1 MTRLSG
7 NDPDPATTIPGLG
20 EVAADARNL
29 TAPRLVEAA
38 LRRDEGALAR
48 GGALVVETGPHT
60 GRAPGDKFIV
70 DDDLTHDT
78 VWWGEVNAPMAPA
91 TFDRLYARVTAHLQH
106 RELFVQD
113 LHAGA
118 DPAHTLPVRVVCEH
132 AWHALFAR
140 NMFRRPDGAT
150 ALADFDPG
158 LTVLHAP
165 GFHADPE
172 ADGTHSSTVI
182 ALDLSR
188 RIVLIAG
195 TEYAGEVK
203 KAVFTVLNFLLPAQG
218 VLPMHCAANIGA
230 NGDTTLFFGLSGTGK
245 TTLSADPERQLIG
258 DDEHGWSDDGVFN
271 FEGGCYAKVI
281 RLSPEAEPDIYA
293 ATQRFG
299 TILENVVMAPAARD
313 LDLDDAGLTENTR
326 ASYSLD
332 VVDNAVASG
341 RGDHPATLIMLTA
354 DAFGVLPP
362 ISRLTPEQAMYHF
375 LSGYTA
381 RVAGTEKGQSA
392 TPTATFSTCF
402 GAPFMPRHP
411 SVYAHMLGE
420 KIARHGCA
428 VWLVNTGWTGGAHGV
443 GTRIPIVYTRALLRA
458 AISGELAEAPTA
470 TDPHFDL
477 TYPTRC
483 PGVPA
488 DLLDPRAAWPDPATY
503 DATARELTTRFARNF
518 EPFAPYVD
526 AGVRAAA
533 IRAAA

>member
-1 MTRLSG
+1 MTRANGTEPTDAL
-7 NDPDPATTIPGLG
+7 AIPGLG
-20 EVAADARNL
+20 QVAAGARNL
-29 TAPRLVEAA
+29 TAPQLVEAA
-38 LRRDEGALAR
+38 LHRGEGALAE

-70 DDDLTHDT
+70 DDDLTYDT
-78 VWWGEVNAPMAPA
+78 VWWGEVNAPMAPG
-91 TFDRLYARVTAHLQH
+91 TFDKLYARVTAYLQH
-106 RELFVQD
+106 AAPFVQD

-118 DPAHTLPVRVVCEH
+118 DPAHTLPVRVVCER

-140 NMFRRPDGAT
+140 NMFRRAENGAT
-150 ALADFDPG
+150 PADFVPG

-165 GFHADPE
+165 GLQADPE
-172 ADGTHSSTVI
+172 PDGTNSPTVI

-195 TEYAGEVK
+195 TEYAGEIK
-203 KAVFTVLNFLLPAQG
+203 KAVFTALNFLLPEHG
-218 VLPMHCAANIGA
+218 VLPMHCAANVGPE
-230 NGDTTLFFGLSGTGK
+230 GDTALFFGLSGTGK
-245 TTLSADPERQLIG
+245 TTLSADPERKLIG
-258 DDEHGWSDDGVFN
+258 DDEHGWSDTGVFN

-293 ATQRFG
+293 AAHQFG
-299 TILENVVMAPAARD
+299 TILENVAMGPDGRD
-313 LDLDDAGLTENTR
+313 LDLDDARRTENTR
-326 ASYSLD
+326 ASYPLD
-332 VVDNAVASG
+332 AVPNAVPGG
-341 RGDHPATLIMLTA
+341 RGAHPSTLVMLTA

-362 ISRLTPEQAMYHF
+362 ISHLSAEQAMYHF

-381 RVAGTEKGQSA
+381 RVAGTEKGQGA

-420 KIARHGCA
+420 RIARHGCR
-428 VWLVNTGWTGGAHGV
+428 VWLVNTGWTGGGYGV
-443 GTRIPIVYTRALLRA
+443 GTRIPIAYTRALLRA
-458 AISGELAEAPTA
+458 ALSGELAEAPTA
-470 TDPHFDL
+470 TDPHFGL
-477 TYPTRC
+477 SYPTRC

-488 DLLDPRAAWPDPATY
+488 GILDPRAAWPDPAAY
-503 DATARELTTRFARNF
+503 DATARDLTSRFARNF

>member
-1 MTRLSG
+1 MTGASG
-7 NDPDPATTIPGLG
+7 TDADTALAIPGLG
-20 EVAADARNL
+20 AIGPGARNQ
-29 TAPRLVEAA
+29 TAPQLVEAA
-38 LRRDEGALAR
+38 VRRGEGTLAQ

-70 DDDLTHDT
+70 DDGLTYDT

-91 TFDRLYARVTAHLQH
+91 TFDRLHARVTAYLQH
-106 RELFVQD
+106 AELFVQD
-113 LHAGA
+113 LYAGA
-118 DPAHTLPVRVVCEH
+118 DPDHTLPVRVVCER

-140 NMFRRPDGAT
+140 NMFRRPGGDA
-150 ALADFDPG
+150 APADFVPG

-165 GFHADPE
+165 GLQADPE
-172 ADGTHSSTVI
+172 PDGTHSPTVI

-195 TEYAGEVK
+195 TAYAGEIK
-203 KAVFTVLNFLLPAQG
+203 KAVFTVLNFVLPGHG
-218 VLPMHCAANIGA
+218 VLPMHCAANVGA
-230 NGDTTLFFGLSGTGK
+230 DGDTALFFGLSGTGK
-245 TTLSADPERQLIG
+245 TTLSADPERKLIG
-258 DDEHGWSDDGVFN
+258 DDEHGWSDRGVFN

-293 ATQRFG
+293 ATRRFG
-299 TILENVVMAPAARD
+299 TILENVAMAPSGRE
-313 LDLDDAGLTENTR
+313 LDLNDARLTENTR
-326 ASYSLD
+326 ASYPLD
-332 VVDNAVASG
+332 IVANAVPDG
-341 RGDHPATLIMLTA
+341 RGDHPATLVMLTA

-381 RVAGTEKGQSA
+381 RVAGTEKGQGA

-411 SVYAHMLGE
+411 RVYAHMLGE
-420 KIARHGCA
+420 RIARHGCR
-428 VWLVNTGWTGGAHGV
+428 VWLVNTGWTGGAYGV
-443 GTRIPIVYTRALLRA
+443 GTRIPIAYTRALLRA
-458 AISGELAEAPTA
+458 ALTGALADAPTA
-470 TDPHFDL
+470 TDPHFGL
-477 TYPTRC
+477 MYPTRC

-488 DLLDPRAAWPDPATY
+488 DILDPRNAWADPAAY
-503 DATARELTTRFARNF
+503 NATARELTNRFARNF

-526 AGVRAAA
+526 ADVRAAA